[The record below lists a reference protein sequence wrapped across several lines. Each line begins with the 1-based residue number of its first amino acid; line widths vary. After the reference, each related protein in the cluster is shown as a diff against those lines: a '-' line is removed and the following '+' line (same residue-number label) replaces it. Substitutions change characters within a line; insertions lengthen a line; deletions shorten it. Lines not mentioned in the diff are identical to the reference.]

1 MISFI
6 VRRLVQTAIV
16 VLLVTIISFLLMQ
29 LIPGDPV
36 LTILGTEATQEQI
49 DALRKELFL
58 DRPVYE
64 QYIHWLNNSIHGD
77 FGTSITLRQS
87 VSKLLTTRIPITLY
101 LALLAFIGSVVLGI
115 IFGILSAIRRGSW
128 LDNVVSLLA
137 NTGVAVPVFWLGILG
152 IYLFGLTLHWLP
164 LQGYTSPFEDFIK
177 STRQAIMPVICLGLP
192 FLAILTRQTRSSMLE
207 VIRNDY
213 IRTAMA
219 KGLTERVIVFKHA
232 LRNALIPIVT
242 LTGINLR
249 TIIGGSVLVETVFN
263 IPGMGRL
270 LVLASFNK
278 DFQVVQASLVII
290 SLITCLS
297 NLAVDISYGWIDP
310 RVRYD

>member
-1 MISFI
+1 
-6 VRRLVQTAIV
+6 
-16 VLLVTIISFLLMQ
+16 
-29 LIPGDPV
+29 V

-49 DALRKELFL
+49 DDLRKELFL

-87 VSKLLTTRIPITLY
+87 VSKLLITRIPITLY

-164 LQGYTSPFEDFIK
+164 LQGYTSPFEDFVKSIK
-177 STRQAIMPVICLGLP
+177 MAIMPVICLGLP

-213 IRTAMA
+213 IRTAMS
-219 KGLTERVIVFKHA
+219 KGLTERVIVFRHA

>member
-1 MISFI
+1 MLSFI
-6 VRRLVQTAIV
+6 VRRLVQTVIV

-87 VSKLLTTRIPITLY
+87 VSKLLITRIPITLY

-164 LQGYTSPFEDFIK
+164 LQGYTSPFEDFVKSIK
-177 STRQAIMPVICLGLP
+177 MAIMPVICLGLP

-213 IRTAMA
+213 IRTAMS
-219 KGLTERVIVFKHA
+219 KGLTERVIVFRHA

>member
-1 MISFI
+1 MASFI
-6 VRRLVQTAIV
+6 VRRLFQTIIV

-29 LIPGDPV
+29 LIPGDPA
-36 LTILGTEATQEQI
+36 LTLLGTEATQEQI
-49 DALRKELFL
+49 QALRKELWL
-58 DRPVYE
+58 DRPLYI
-64 QYIHWLNNSIHGD
+64 QYFHWLNNSLHGD
-77 FGTSITLRQS
+77 FGSSITLRQD
-87 VSKLLTTRIPITLY
+87 VSTILASRIPITLY
-101 LALLAFIGSVVLGI
+101 LSLWAFIGSIILGI

-152 IYLFGLTLHWLP
+152 IYLFGLKAHWLP
-164 LQGYTSPFEDFIK
+164 LQGYTSPTVDFIK
-177 STRQAIMPVICLGLP
+177 STRQAIMPVICLAVP

-207 VIRNDY
+207 IIRNDY
-213 IRTAMA
+213 IRTAMS
-219 KGLTERVIVFKHA
+219 KGLREGVIVIRHA

-242 LTGINLR
+242 LIGINLR
-249 TIIGGSVLVETVFN
+249 AIIGGSVLVETVFN

-278 DFQVVQASLVII
+278 DFQVMQASLVIM

-310 RVRYD
+310 RIRYE

>member
-1 MISFI
+1 MLSFI
-6 VRRLVQTAIV
+6 VRRLVQTVIV

-29 LIPGDPV
+29 LIPGDPA

-87 VSKLLTTRIPITLY
+87 VSKLLKTRIPITLY
-101 LALLAFIGSVVLGI
+101 LSLLAFIGSVVLGI

-128 LDNVVSLLA
+128 LDNIVSLLA

-164 LQGYTSPFEDFIK
+164 LQGYTSPFEDFVK

-213 IRTAMA
+213 IRTAMS
-219 KGLTERVIVFKHA
+219 KGLTERVIVFRHA